1 MIEMNLLAQFAA
13 FADAGT
19 LTRAAEKLHTSQPA
33 LTRAMKKLELELG
46 VPLFVRSKNHLA
58 LTETG
63 RYALPYAK
71 RVLQENLDFCSRVR
85 SYERSLHTISIGY
98 CAPVP
103 QMVLTPI
110 INSVFEGKTIS
121 ADMKDDASFAEGLR
135 NNIYQLAV
143 THTIPDGDDLFV
155 KKCGSEKLFLSI
167 PPSDALAFYPEI
179 HLKDLDGR
187 PILLLSHIGF
197 WMQMTKDKTPN
208 TRYLLQVQRD
218 SFLELAQNSDYPF
231 FVSSYFMHRGEDM
244 PGRIN
249 LPIVDEEC
257 QTDYYLVCL
266 KRDAKRYEPLFR
278 QIDEQTIY

>member
-46 VPLFVRSKNHLA
+46 VPLFVRSKNHLE

-85 SYERSLHTISIGY
+85 SYDRSLHTLSIGY

-103 QMVLTPI
+103 QMVLTPM
-110 INSVFEGKTIS
+110 INGLFEGMTIS
-121 ADMKDDASFAEGLR
+121 ADMKDDAAFAEGLR

-143 THTIPDGDDLFV
+143 THEIPDGDDLFV
-155 KKCGSEKLFLSI
+155 KKCGSEKLYLAI
-167 PPSDALAFYPEI
+167 VPSDDLAFYPEVR
-179 HLKDLDGR
+179 LKDLDGR
-187 PILLLSHIGF
+187 VLLLFSHIGF
-197 WMQMTKDKTPN
+197 WMQMTKDKTPSA
-208 TRYLLQVQRD
+208 RYLLQIQRD
-218 SFLELAQNSDYPF
+218 SFLELAQHSDYPF
-231 FVSSYFMHRGEDM
+231 FSSSYFIRRGEDI
-244 PGRIN
+244 PGRTN
-249 LPIVDEEC
+249 LPLADEEC
-257 QTDYYLVCL
+257 RTDYYLVCL
-266 KRDAKRYEPLFR
+266 KQNQRRYETLFR

>member
-1 MIEMNLLAQFAA
+1 MIETNLLAQFAA

-46 VPLFVRSKNHLA
+46 VPLFVRSKNHLE

-85 SYERSLHTISIGY
+85 SYDRSLHTLSIGY

-103 QMVLTPI
+103 QTVLTPI
-110 INSVFEGKTIS
+110 INILFEGTTLS
-121 ADMKDDASFAEGLR
+121 ADMKDDAAFAENLR
-135 NNIYQLAV
+135 SRTYQLAV
-143 THTIPDGDDLFV
+143 THKIPDGDEFLV
-155 KKCGSEKLFLSI
+155 KKCGSEKLFISV
-167 PPSDALAFYPEI
+167 PPSDFLAFYPEV
-179 HLKDLDGR
+179 HLEDLDGR
-187 PILLLSHIGF
+187 PILLFSQIGF
-197 WMQMTKDKTPN
+197 WMQITKDKTPN
-208 TRYLLQVQRD
+208 ARYLLQVQRE

-231 FVSSYFMHRGEDM
+231 FVSSYFMRRGEDL

-249 LPIVDEEC
+249 IPIVDEEC

-266 KRDAKRYEPLFR
+266 KSEARRYDALFR
-278 QIDEQTIY
+278 QIDEKTIY

>member
-19 LTRAAEKLHTSQPA
+19 LTRAAEQLHTSQPA

-46 VPLFVRSKNHLA
+46 VPLFVRSKNHLE

-63 RYALPYAK
+63 RYAVPYAK

-85 SYERSLHTISIGY
+85 SYERSLHTLSIGY

-110 INSVFEGKTIS
+110 INSIFEGKTIS

-143 THTIPDGDDLFV
+143 THMIPDGDDLFV

-167 PPSDALAFYPEI
+167 PPSDALAFYPEV
-179 HLKDLDGR
+179 HLKDLDSR
-187 PILLLSHIGF
+187 VLLLFSHIGF

-208 TRYLLQVQRD
+208 ARYLLQVQRD
-218 SFLELAQNSDYPF
+218 SFLELAQNSDYPL
-231 FVSSYFMHRGEDM
+231 FVSSYFMRRGDDI
-244 PGRIN
+244 PGESISPSSTKN
-249 LPIVDEEC
+249 
-257 QTDYYLVCL
+257 
-266 KRDAKRYEPLFR
+266 AKP
-278 QIDEQTIY
+278 TITWSA